1 MRVAWF
7 QNLPVTV
14 RVPLVV
20 AGLMVVLGL
29 VASQGVLAVLGNL
42 QDARLREITRLHIE
56 GLSVALGPFV
66 PRQDVWEV
74 YDVLDRAQHA
84 GDGQRP
90 LLTLVSDTQ
99 GRVLAATDP
108 RRWPVGSDIAPF
120 MVSASAPEAVRMT
133 GDQVLRVVAPLV
145 YQGRDVGRIVTEL
158 DVADLL
164 QERRRVA
171 FWLLIGNAAAT
182 TLLGVAGWL
191 VVARLLRPV
200 GVLVQAMGG
209 ETGVPHAIPAD
220 RMPLGDPRLIRL
232 FETYNA
238 MTAAAEARAEA
249 ERRLAARERF
259 VSLGRL
265 SSSLA
270 HEINNPLGGLMNAAD
285 TILSYPD
292 RPDVVH
298 QSAGLIQRGLAHL
311 RDVSRA
317 ILDQNRLERAE
328 QPLRPEDFEDLRLL
342 FGPEAAAQGQS
353 LDWRIAADGAA
364 LGRHPAAPV
373 RQVVLNLLLNA
384 GVAAGRSG
392 HVALNVGSD
401 PAGLRLGV
409 GDSGPGMA
417 AEDLERL
424 MASGPLPPGGGV
436 GLRLVHDLVERLGG
450 TICHTRTA
458 DRTLIDVYLPAGS
471 RRRTPILSY

>member
-1 MRVAWF
+1 M
-7 QNLPVTV
+7 
-14 RVPLVV
+14 
-20 AGLMVVLGL
+20 AGLMVALGV
-29 VASQGVLAVLGNL
+29 VASQGVLAVLGSV
-42 QDARLREITRLHIE
+42 QDARLRELTRLHVE

-66 PRQDVWEV
+66 LRQDVWEV
-74 YDVLDRAQHA
+74 YDLLDRAQKA
-84 GDGQRP
+84 GDGQRL

-108 RRWPVGSDIAPF
+108 RRAPVGSDIARF
-120 MVSASAPEAVRMT
+120 MVDATAPEAVRMT
-133 GDQVLRVVAPLV
+133 GDAVLRVLAPLL

-158 DVADLL
+158 DVSDLL
-164 QERRRVA
+164 DERRHIA
-171 FWLLIGNAAAT
+171 LWLLIGNAAAT
-182 TLLGVAGWL
+182 ALLGLAGWL
-191 VVARLLRPV
+191 VVSRLLRPL
-200 GVLVQAMGG
+200 GILVQAMGG
-209 ETGVPHAIPAD
+209 ETGVPHAIPESRIPRAD
-220 RMPLGDPRLIRL
+220 PGLTRL

-292 RPDVVH
+292 RSDVVR
-298 QSAGLIQRGLAHL
+298 QSAGLIQRGLAHM

-317 ILDQNRLERAE
+317 ILDHNRLDRSE
-328 QPLRPEDFEDLRLL
+328 QPLRSEDFEDLRLL
-342 FGPEAAAQGQS
+342 FGPEAAARGQT
-353 LDWRIAADGAA
+353 LDWRIAADAEA

-384 GVAAGRSG
+384 GVAAGKSG
-392 HVALNVGSD
+392 QVALDVGSD
-401 PAGLRLGV
+401 AHGLHLRV
-409 GDSGPGMA
+409 CDSGPGMA
-417 AEDLERL
+417 ADDLARL

-436 GLRLVHDLVERLGG
+436 GLRLVHDMVERLGG
-450 TICHTRTA
+450 SISHQRTA
-458 DRTLIDVYLPAGS
+458 DMTVIVVFLPPGRETDA
-471 RRRTPILSY
+471 

>member
-20 AGLMVVLGL
+20 AGLMVALGI

-42 QDARLREITRLHIE
+42 QDARLREITRLHVE

-66 PRQDVWEV
+66 PREDVWEV
-74 YDVLDRAQHA
+74 FDVLDRAREA
-84 GDGQRP
+84 ANGQRL
-90 LLTLVSDTQ
+90 LLTVVSDAE

-108 RRWPVGSDIAPF
+108 RRAPVGGDIAPF
-120 MVSASAPEAVRMT
+120 MVDATAPEAVRMT
-133 GDQVLRVVAPLV
+133 GDAVLRVAAPLLF
-145 YQGRDVGRIVTEL
+145 QGREVGRIVTEL

-164 QERRRVA
+164 RERRRVGL
-171 FWLLIGNAAAT
+171 WLLFGNAAAT
-182 TLLGVAGWL
+182 ALLGMAGWL
-191 VVARLLRPV
+191 VVARQLRPL

-209 ETGVPHAIPAD
+209 KTGVPHAIPED
-220 RMPLGDPRLIRL
+220 RMPRGDPGLVRL

-238 MTAAAEARAEA
+238 MAAAAEARAEA

-292 RPDVVH
+292 RPAVVR

-317 ILDQNRLERAE
+317 ILDQYRLDRAD

-342 FGPEAAAQGQS
+342 FAPEAASRGQS
-353 LDWRIAADGAA
+353 LDWHIAADAAA
-364 LGRHPAAPV
+364 LCRHPAAPV
-373 RQVVLNLLLNA
+373 RQIVLNLLLNA
-384 GVAAGRSG
+384 GVAAGVSG
-392 HVALNVGSD
+392 HVALEVASD
-401 PAGLRLGV
+401 ASGLRLV
-409 GDSGPGMA
+409 VSDSGPGLA
-417 AEDLERL
+417 ADDLARL

-450 TICHTRTA
+450 SIHHARTA
-458 DRTLIDVYLPAGS
+458 GRTRIEVCLSAGDRTDA
-471 RRRTPILSY
+471 